1 MLGLNND
8 QLMRLLYLLAL
19 LAFVL
24 GGLGYR
30 RGERGTGLRH
40 LAIWV
45 LIALALVA
53 VYAYRGPL
61 LRFAGPVLAELD
73 PSRVVE
79 VTTSDGA
86 QELVIRRGPDGQ
98 FHVNADVN
106 DVAVRFLIDT
116 GASST
121 VLTAADAERAGIET
135 AALDFNRPVQTAN
148 GTAFYAR
155 ATLGSLEIGPFR
167 LSAVPV
173 GVMPSSALDISLL
186 GMSTINRFAGWR
198 IDGDQMVL
206 VP

>member
-1 MLGLNND
+1 MFGLDND

-24 GGLGYR
+24 GGIGFR
-30 RGERGTGLRH
+30 RGERGAGLRN
-40 LAIWV
+40 LAIWA

-61 LRFAGPVLAELD
+61 MRFAAPVLAELD

-79 VTTSDGA
+79 VTTADGA
-86 QELVIRRGPDGQ
+86 QELVVRRGPDGH
-98 FHVNADVN
+98 FVVDAEAN
-106 DVAVRFLIDT
+106 DASVRFLIDT

-121 VLTAADAERAGIET
+121 VLTLADAERSGIET

-148 GTAFYAR
+148 GTAFFAR
-155 ATLGSLEIGPFR
+155 ATLRSLQIGPFR

-173 GVMPSSALDISLL
+173 GVMLPEALNISLL
-186 GMSTINRFAGWR
+186 GMSTINRFGGWR